1 MKLKTGLTVAA
12 LAGAG
17 ALLAGCADEKALDA
31 QWNSMDMGKAV
42 HEDMTAQIADPDVAY
57 KGPPGPSNGPRTELA
72 QKHYETGAITPPPA
86 TTSMVQLQGGTGG
99 NSGGG
104 GPQ

>member
-17 ALLAGCADEKALDA
+17 ALLAGCADQIGLDKEFNA
-31 QWNSMDMGKAV
+31 MDMTSAV
-42 HEDMTAQIADPDVAY
+42 HEDMAAQIADPDAAY
-57 KGPPGPSNGPRTELA
+57 KGPPPPSNGARAEA
-72 QKHYETGAITPPPA
+72 SMKRYETGAITSPTAP
-86 TTSMVQLQGGTGG
+86 SSLVQIQGGGG
-99 NSGGG
+99 GAGAGG